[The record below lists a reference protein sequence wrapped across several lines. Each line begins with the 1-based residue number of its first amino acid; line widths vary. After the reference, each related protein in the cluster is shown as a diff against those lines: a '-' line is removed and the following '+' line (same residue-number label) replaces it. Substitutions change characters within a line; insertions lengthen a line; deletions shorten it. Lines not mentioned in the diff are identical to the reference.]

1 MDHKTEE
8 KKLVQLEVSLEKL
21 AILFESGL
29 ICAAE
34 IRCLTAH
41 SKQQVSD
48 LCLRSCA
55 KRISCN
61 VYPLSIKEQNAT
73 IDEVK
78 RYESHR
84 QI

>member
-1 MDHKTEE
+1 MDHKTKE
-8 KKLVQLEVSLEKL
+8 KNLVQLELSLEKL
-21 AILFESGL
+21 ALLFENGL

-34 IRCLTAH
+34 IRCLTAD
-41 SKQQVSD
+41 SKQKISD

-61 VYPLSIKEQNAT
+61 VYPLSIKEQSTT

-78 RYESHR
+78 ICKIRH
-84 QI
+84 